1 MLPAGTI
8 EPLHRGG
15 GGGAVA
21 VTNTLTSVA
30 SAGSMVVGSATASTA
45 STASIALPVPGHE
58 SEPALHT
65 LLRTTS
71 DLRLLKRI
79 SEADKATLKDKILSG
94 DPNLV
99 RLKASSA
106 CVLSTH
112 STHSTRNALFQ
123 RFSTRGV
130 HLYYHVTT
138 LFVFVAHLSTTTR
151 DVHTPGT
158 PVHTPSVL

>member
-1 MLPAGTI
+1 
-8 EPLHRGG
+8 
-15 GGGAVA
+15 
-21 VTNTLTSVA
+21 
-30 SAGSMVVGSATASTA
+30 VVGSATA

-99 RLKASSA
+99 RVSRPQA
-106 CVLSTH
+106 
-112 STHSTRNALFQ
+112 R
-123 RFSTRGV
+123 
-130 HLYYHVTT
+130 
-138 LFVFVAHLSTTTR
+138 
-151 DVHTPGT
+151 VHT
-158 PVHTPSVL
+158 VYSRMHTQCIISTV